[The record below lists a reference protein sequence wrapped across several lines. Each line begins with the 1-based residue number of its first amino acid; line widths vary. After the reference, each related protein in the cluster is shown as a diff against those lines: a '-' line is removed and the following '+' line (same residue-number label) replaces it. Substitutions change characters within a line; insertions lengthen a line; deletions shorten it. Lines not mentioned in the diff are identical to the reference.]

1 MSVLLSDCHP
11 ALVSRWEEVA
21 KVYARRFAP
30 WFLRVTF
37 TLRTEAEQRA
47 LYAQGREALG
57 VVNLLRKE
65 AGLWLL
71 SPAENIPGHTVTNCD
86 GVLVRSNHQ
95 GVMHDGRLVSTALD
109 FVPAI
114 DPDGPAGPLKVRVDF
129 ADAGRFHSVGALA
142 MREGLIWG
150 GTWRKPDMPHVE
162 LPPELVERE
171 PLAQRVA

>member
-11 ALVSRWEEVA
+11 ALASRWAEVA
-21 KVYARRFAP
+21 RVYARRFAP

-57 VVNLLRKE
+57 VVNTLRKE
-65 AGLWLL
+65 AKLGPLT
-71 SPAENIPGHTVTNCD
+71 PEANQRTVTDLD
-86 GVLVRSNHQ
+86 GVTHRSNHQ
-95 GVMHDGRLVSTALD
+95 GVLYGGRLLSTALD

-114 DPDGPAGPLKVRVDF
+114 DPDGPAGPLKVRVDYE
-129 ADAGRFHSVGALA
+129 DAVRFRSVGALA
-142 MREGLIWG
+142 IREGLIWG

-162 LPPELVERE
+162 LPDELIERE
-171 PLAQRVA
+171 PLPQRVA